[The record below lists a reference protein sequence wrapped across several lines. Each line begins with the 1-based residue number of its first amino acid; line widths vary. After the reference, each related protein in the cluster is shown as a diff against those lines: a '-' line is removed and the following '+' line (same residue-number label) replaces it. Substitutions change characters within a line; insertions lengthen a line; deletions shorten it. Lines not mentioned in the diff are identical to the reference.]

1 VITSGGQPRT
11 PGPAFDPTA
20 LGRFTEEREFKAEAA
35 RTIAYAAATN
45 DTGQRHVAGELAPPV
60 FAIVPVW
67 DALTAAAGLVTPPEA
82 FASVVHSEQDMRF
95 FRPIAPGDVLRSK
108 ATPISVAVRGVG
120 TTVVVRTE
128 TVDAAGRPVNEQ
140 FVTLFF
146 RGPFEGSSG
155 GEPAPG
161 HRLTA
166 ATKAG
171 APVAEVT
178 YAFDADQT
186 FRYAEASG
194 DPVRIHLDD
203 DAARALGLP
212 GIIIHGLCT
221 MAFCGRAVIESV
233 AGGDPTRLARLAVRF
248 SRPVLPG
255 QEITVRI
262 YAGGDDS
269 YGFEAL
275 NAEGQAVVKDGL
287 AELSPR
293 GTPPDPRGA
302 P

>member
-1 VITSGGQPRT
+1 MTI
-11 PGPAFDPTA
+11 FDAGA
-20 LGRFTEEREFKAEAA
+20 LGRYTEEREFKVDAS
-35 RTIAYAAATN
+35 RTLAYAAATN
-45 DTGQRHVAGELAPPV
+45 DTNERYTTGELAPPV

-67 DALTAAAGLVTPPEA
+67 DVMTAASRFVTPPEA
-82 FASVVHSEQDMRF
+82 LAQVVHAEQDMRF

-108 ATPISVAVRGVG
+108 ATPIHVAVRSIG
-120 TTVVVRTE
+120 TTVALRTE
-128 TVDAAGRPVNEQ
+128 TIDATGAPVNEQ

-146 RGPFEGSSG
+146 RGRFEGESG
-155 GEPAPG
+155 GEPAPE
-161 HRLTA
+161 HKLSA

-178 YAFDADQT
+178 YRFDEDQT

-194 DPVRIHLDD
+194 DPVPIHLDD
-203 DAARALGLP
+203 AAAQAVGLP

-221 MAFCGRAVIESV
+221 MAFCGRAVIETV
-233 AGGDPTRLARLAVRF
+233 AGGDPARLARLAVKF
-248 SRPVLPG
+248 SRPVFPG

-262 YAGGDDS
+262 YAMGDTT

-287 AELSPR
+287 ALISG
-293 GTPPDPRGA
+293 GTPPDPRVTG
-302 P
+302 

>member
-1 VITSGGQPRT
+1 MTG
-11 PGPAFDPTA
+11 AFDPGA
-20 LGRFTEEREFKAEAA
+20 LGRSTEEREFKVEAP

-45 DTGQRHVAGELAPPV
+45 DTNERHITGELAPPV

-67 DALTAAAGLVTPPEA
+67 DVMTAAAGFVTPPDA
-82 FASVVHSEQDMRF
+82 FAQVMHSQQDMRF

-108 ATPISVAVRGVG
+108 ATPVYVAVRGVG
-120 TTVVVRTE
+120 TTVAVRTE
-128 TVDAAGRPVNEQ
+128 TVDSAGAPVNEQ

-146 RGPFEGSSG
+146 RGPFEGRSG
-155 GEPAPG
+155 GEPAPE
-161 HRLTA
+161 HKLTA
-166 ATKAG
+166 AAKS
-171 APVAEVT
+171 APPMTEVT
-178 YAFDADQT
+178 YRFDEDQT

-203 DAARALGLP
+203 AAARAVGLP

-221 MAFCGRAVIESV
+221 MAFCGRAVIETV
-233 AGGDPTRLARLAVRF
+233 AGGDPTRLARLAVKF

-262 YAGGDDS
+262 YRSGDAA

-275 NAEGQAVVKDGL
+275 NADGQAVVKDGL
-287 AELSPR
+287 ATVTW
-293 GTPPDPRGA
+293 GTPPDPRGRS
-302 P
+302 

>member
-1 VITSGGQPRT
+1 MT
-11 PGPAFDPTA
+11 AFDA
-20 LGRFTEEREFKAEAA
+20 SGLGRATEEREFKVEAP
-35 RTIAYAAATN
+35 RVIAYAAATN
-45 DTGQRHVAGELAPPV
+45 DMNERHTAGELAPPV

-67 DALTAAAGLVTPPEA
+67 DVMTAAAGFVTPAEA
-82 FASVVHSEQDMRF
+82 FERVVHSEQDMRF

-108 ATPISVAVRGVG
+108 ATPVYLAVRGVG
-120 TTVVVRTE
+120 TTVAVRTE
-128 TVDAAGRPVNEQ
+128 TVDATGAPVNEQ

-146 RGPFEGSSG
+146 RGPFEGESG
-155 GEPAPG
+155 GEPAPE

-171 APVAEVT
+171 PPVAEVT
-178 YAFDADQT
+178 YRFDEDQT

-203 DAARALGLP
+203 AAARAVGLP

-221 MAFCGRAVIESV
+221 MAFCGRAVIETV
-233 AGGDPTRLARLAVRF
+233 AGGDPTRLARLAVKF

-262 YAGGDDS
+262 YAADRGA

-275 NAEGQAVVKDGL
+275 NADGQTVVKDGL
-287 AELSPR
+287 ALISR
-293 GTPPDPRGA
+293 GTPPNPRVRS
-302 P
+302 

>member
-1 VITSGGQPRT
+1 VTVFQV
-11 PGPAFDPTA
+11 DA
-20 LGRFTEEREFKAEAA
+20 LGRSTEEKEFKVEGPRA
-35 RTIAYAAATN
+35 IAYAAATN
-45 DTGQRHVAGELAPPV
+45 DTNQRHTGGELAPPV

-67 DALTAAAGLVTPPEA
+67 NVMTAAAGMVTPPGA
-82 FASVVHSEQDMRF
+82 FGQVVHSEQDMRF
-95 FRPIAPGDVLRSK
+95 LRPIVPGDVLRSK
-108 ATPISVAVRGVG
+108 AVPVYVAVRGVG
-120 TTVVVRTE
+120 TTVAVRTE
-128 TVDAAGRPVNEQ
+128 TVDADGRPVNEQ

-146 RGPFEGSSG
+146 RGPFEGGSG
-155 GEPAPG
+155 GEPAPE
-161 HRLTA
+161 HKLTA
-166 ATKAG
+166 AVKATT
-171 APVAEVT
+171 PLAEVT

-233 AGGDPTRLARLAVRF
+233 AGGDPTRLARLAVKF
-248 SRPVLPG
+248 SRPVLPA

-262 YAGGDDS
+262 YADGDA

-275 NAEGQAVVKDGL
+275 NADGQAVVKDGR
-287 AELSPR
+287 AELSAR
-293 GTPPDPRGA
+293 GTPPNTRGA

>member
-1 VITSGGQPRT
+1 VITSGGHPRT
-11 PGPAFDPTA
+11 PGPAFDPAA
-20 LGRFTEEREFKAEAA
+20 LGRSTEEREFKVEAA
-35 RTIAYAAATN
+35 RTVAYAAATN
-45 DTGQRHVAGELAPPV
+45 DAGERHVSGELAPPV

-67 DALTAAAGLVTPPEA
+67 DSMTAAAGLVTPPQA
-82 FASVVHSEQDMRF
+82 NASVVHSEQDMRF

-108 ATPISVAVRGVG
+108 AAPISVAVRGVG

-128 TVDAAGRPVNEQ
+128 TVDVAGRPVNEQ

-146 RGPFEGSSG
+146 RGAFQGSSG
-155 GEPAPG
+155 GEPAPE
-161 HRLTA
+161 HKLTA

-233 AGGDPTRLARLAVRF
+233 AGGDPTRLARLAVKF

-255 QEITVRI
+255 QEMTVRI
-262 YAGGDDS
+262 YAAPDGT

-275 NAEGQAVVKDGL
+275 NAAGQTVVKDGL
-287 AELSPR
+287 AEVRP
-293 GTPPDPRGA
+293 
-302 P
+302 